1 MSILI
6 IQLPARTRL
15 SADANAS
22 EGGAAPAAATPRE
35 YQYVLSLDGMAIARQ
50 GRCTA
55 PMLPKADS
63 TVAVM
68 AATDLSWHRLTL
80 PKAPAARLRAALA
93 SMLEESLLADPDD
106 MHLAV
111 APMYKVGQPTWV
123 AACDHTWLTSQL
135 MALEKAKIRVE
146 RVVPSVAPD
155 EPPSAYFHELHE
167 LHDAGQSDADAGGE
181 MLLTW
186 STPDGVATWPVAGS
200 LSRALLPDPLP
211 VQARFYAT
219 PPVASPAERWLGR
232 AVTVQSQADHLLMAA
247 RSLWNL
253 LQFELTPRSKGVY
266 AVSDKWR
273 RFMGP
278 QWRPARVGLMTL
290 VGAQVLGLNL
300 WAWQQAH
307 LVKTKRASMALV
319 LKQAHPQ
326 ITVVLD
332 AAAQMQRETE
342 ALRAAAGQPGDND
355 LEALMAAV
363 ASAWPPEQ
371 PTAGMQYDGS
381 SLTLMPP
388 ASWGPPELDQFRS
401 KLSAAGLQVDTA
413 DGRLTVRRAPHA

>member
-6 IQLPARTRL
+6 IQLPARSRL
-15 SADANAS
+15 SADVNTS
-22 EGGAAPAAATPRE
+22 EGGAAPASAGPRE
-35 YQYVLSLDGMAIARQ
+35 YQYVLSVDGMSVARQ

-55 PMLPKADS
+55 ALLPKADS

-68 AATDLSWHRLTL
+68 GATDLSWHRLTL
-80 PKAPAARLRAALA
+80 PKAPAARMRAALA
-93 SMLEESLLADPDD
+93 SMLEEALLVDPDD
-106 MHLAV
+106 MHLAL
-111 APMYKVGQPTWV
+111 APMPKVGQPTWV

-155 EPPSAYFHELHE
+155 EPPSAYFHELH
-167 LHDAGQSDADAGGE
+167 DSGQAETDTGSE

-186 STPDGVATWPVAGS
+186 STPDGVSTWPVAGT
-200 LSRALLPDPLP
+200 LARGLLPDPLP

-232 AVTVQSQADHLLMAA
+232 AVTVQSQPDHLLMAA

-253 LQFELTPRSKGVY
+253 LQFELTPRSKGLY
-266 AVSDKWR
+266 ALSDKWR

-278 QWRPARVGLMTL
+278 QWRPARVGLMAL

-300 WAWQQAH
+300 WAWQQQQ
-307 LVKTKRASMALV
+307 LVKTKRAAMVQV

-326 ITVVLD
+326 VTVVLD

-342 ALRAAAGQPGDND
+342 TLRAQAGQAGDND
-355 LEALMAAV
+355 LEALMGAV

-371 PTAGMQYDGS
+371 PTAGLQYDGS
-381 SLTLMPP
+381 ALTLMPP
-388 ASWGPPELDQFRS
+388 ASWGSAELDQFRS
-401 KLSAAGLQVDTA
+401 KLGAAGVQVESA
-413 DGRLTVRRAPHA
+413 DGRLTVRRAPRA

>member
-6 IQLPARTRL
+6 IQLPARARL
-15 SADANAS
+15 SADAEAS
-22 EGGAAPAAATPRE
+22 EAGAAPSSAVPRE
-35 YQYVLSLDGMAIARQ
+35 YNYVLSVDGLSLSRQ

-63 TVAVM
+63 VIAVM

-93 SMLEESLLADPDD
+93 SMLEDALLDDPEE

-111 APMYKVGQPTWV
+111 APMAKVGTPTWV

-135 MALEKAKIRVE
+135 MALEKAKIRIE
-146 RVVPSVAPD
+146 RVVPGVSPD
-155 EPPSAYFHELHE
+155 EPPSAYFHELNE
-167 LHDAGQSDADAGGE
+167 SAGTDSESGAE
-181 MLLTW
+181 VLLTW
-186 STPDGVATWPVAGS
+186 STADGVATWPMTGS

-211 VQARFYAT
+211 VQARFFAT

-232 AVTVQSQADHLLMAA
+232 AVTVQSQAEHLMLAA

-253 LQFELTPRSKGVY
+253 LQFELTPRSKGLY
-266 AVSDKWR
+266 AVTDQWR

-278 QWRPARVGLMTL
+278 QWRPARVGLLAL

-300 WAWQQAH
+300 WAWQQQQ
-307 LVKTKRASMALV
+307 LVKTKRASMAQM

-326 ITVVLD
+326 VQVVLD
-332 AAAQMQRETE
+332 AGVQMRRETE
-342 ALRAAAGQPGDND
+342 ALRAQAGQAGDND

-363 ASAWPPEQ
+363 AGAWPAEQ
-371 PTAGMQYDGS
+371 PTAGLQYDGS
-381 SLTLMPP
+381 SLSVMPP
-388 ASWGPPELDQFRS
+388 SSWGPAELEQFRA
-401 KLSAAGLQVDTA
+401 KLSAVGVQVDTA
-413 DGRLTVRRAPHA
+413 DGRLTVRRVLRG

>member
-6 IQLPARTRL
+6 IQLPARVRL
-15 SADANAS
+15 SADAAAS
-22 EGGAAPAAATPRE
+22 EAGAAPASAVPKE
-35 YQYVLSLDGMAIARQ
+35 YSYVLSLDGLSVSRQ

-63 TVAVM
+63 VIAVM
-68 AATDLSWHRLTL
+68 AATDLSWHSLVL

-93 SMLEESLLADPDD
+93 SMLEDALLTDPED

-111 APMYKVGQPTWV
+111 APLPKVGAPTWV

-135 MALEKAKIRVE
+135 MALEKAKIRIE
-146 RVVPSVAPD
+146 RVVPGVSPD
-155 EPPSAYFHELHE
+155 EPPSAYFHELNE
-167 LHDAGQSDADAGGE
+167 SGGTDSE
-181 MLLTW
+181 SGAEVLLTW
-186 STPDGVATWPVAGS
+186 SSGDGVATWPMTGS

-211 VQARFYAT
+211 VQARFFAT

-232 AVTVQSQADHLLMAA
+232 AVTVQSQGEHLLLAA

-253 LQFELTPRSKGVY
+253 LQFELTPRSKGLY
-266 AVSDKWR
+266 AVTDRWR

-278 QWRPARVGLMTL
+278 QWRPARIGLLAL

-300 WAWQQAH
+300 WAWQQSQ
-307 LVKTKRASMALV
+307 LVKSKRASMAQV

-326 ITVVLD
+326 VQVVLD
-332 AAAQMQRETE
+332 AAVQMRRETE
-342 ALRAAAGQPGDND
+342 VLRAQAGQAGDND

-363 ASAWPPEQ
+363 AGAWPPEQ
-371 PTAGMQYDGS
+371 PTAGLQYDGS
-381 SLTLMPP
+381 SLTVMPP
-388 ASWGPPELDQFRS
+388 AGWGPSELDQFRA
-401 KLSAAGLQVDTA
+401 KLGAVGVQVDNT
-413 DGRLTVRRAPHA
+413 DGRLTVRRASRS

>member
-15 SADANAS
+15 STDAAAS
-22 EGGAAPAAATPRE
+22 EAGAAPASPGPKE
-35 YQYVLSLDGMAIARQ
+35 YSYVLSVDGMSATRQ

-55 PMLPKADS
+55 PMLPRADS
-63 TVAVM
+63 VVAVM
-68 AATDLSWHRLTL
+68 APTDLSWHRLNL

-93 SMLEESLLADPDD
+93 SMLEEALLDDPEN

-111 APMYKVGQPTWV
+111 APMAKAGQPTWI

-155 EPPSAYFHELHE
+155 EPPSAYFHEFGE
-167 LHDAGQSDADAGGE
+167 AGSSQGAEPGAE

-211 VQARFYAT
+211 ITARFFAT

-232 AVTVQSQADHLLMAA
+232 AVTVQSQPERLLLAA
-247 RSLWNL
+247 RSIWNL
-253 LQFELTPRSKGVY
+253 LQFELTPRSKGLY
-266 AVSDKWR
+266 ALSDQWR
-273 RFMGP
+273 RFMSP
-278 QWRPARVGLMTL
+278 QWRPARMGLMAL
-290 VGAQVLGLNL
+290 VGVQVLGLNL
-300 WAWQQAH
+300 WAWQQSQ
-307 LVKTKRASMALV
+307 LVKTKRANMVQL

-326 ITVVLD
+326 VQVVLD
-332 AAAQMQRETE
+332 APVQMRRETE
-342 ALRAAAGQPGDND
+342 ALRAQAGQAGGND
-355 LEALMAAV
+355 LESLMAAV
-363 ASAWPPEQ
+363 ASAWPREQ
-371 PTAGMQYDGS
+371 PTAGLQYDGA
-381 SLTLMPP
+381 SLTVMPP
-388 ASWGPPELDQFRS
+388 ASWGGAELDEFRR
-401 KLSAAGLQVDTA
+401 KLGAAGVQVESA
-413 DGRLTVRRAPHA
+413 DGRLTVRRANG

>member
-15 SADANAS
+15 SADVAAS
-22 EGGAAPAAATPRE
+22 EAGAAPASPGPKE
-35 YQYVLSLDGMAIARQ
+35 YSYVLSIDGMSATRQ

-55 PMLPKADS
+55 PMLPRADS
-63 TVAVM
+63 VVAVM
-68 AATDLSWHRLTL
+68 APTDLSWHRLNL

-93 SMLEESLLADPDD
+93 SMLEEALLEDPEN

-111 APMYKVGQPTWV
+111 APMAKPGQPTWI

-146 RVVPSVAPD
+146 RVVPGVAPD
-155 EPPSAYFHELHE
+155 EPPSAYFHEFGE
-167 LHDAGQSDADAGGE
+167 AGAPEGAEPGAE

-211 VQARFYAT
+211 INARFFAT

-232 AVTVQSQADHLLMAA
+232 AVTVQSQPEHLLLAA
-247 RSLWNL
+247 RSIWNL

-266 AVSDKWR
+266 ALSDQWR
-273 RFMGP
+273 RFMSP
-278 QWRPARVGLMTL
+278 QWRPARMGLMAL
-290 VGAQVLGLNL
+290 VAAQVLGLNL
-300 WAWQQAH
+300 WAWQQSQ
-307 LVKTKRASMALV
+307 LVKTKRATMVQL

-326 ITVVLD
+326 VQAVLD
-332 AAAQMQRETE
+332 APAQMRRETE
-342 ALRAAAGQPGDND
+342 ALRATAGQAGGND

-363 ASAWPPEQ
+363 ASAWPRDQ
-371 PTAGMQYDGS
+371 PTAGLQYDGN
-381 SLTLMPP
+381 SLTVMPP
-388 ASWGPPELDQFRS
+388 ASWGPAELDEFRR
-401 KLSAAGLQVDTA
+401 KLGSAGVQVESA
-413 DGRLTVRRAPHA
+413 DGRLTVRRANG